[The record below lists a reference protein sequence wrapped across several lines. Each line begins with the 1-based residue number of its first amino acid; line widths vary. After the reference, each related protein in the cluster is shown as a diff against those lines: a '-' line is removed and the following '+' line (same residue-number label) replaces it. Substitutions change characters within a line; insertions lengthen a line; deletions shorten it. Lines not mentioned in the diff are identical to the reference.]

1 MLDFIFQLKKRIFK
15 MIKRLFLGTTEV
27 NFINVGKT
35 FYKFFIVEVILFVSV
50 ITLSLFGL
58 LNVNLS
64 VDFTGGTTYQLDA
77 EYTDTDIEEV
87 MSSNL
92 LDVSRY
98 QTFDNSNSIIFRAT
112 ENTQEKETEFLFYLS
127 NKFQVPDEEIDFQ
140 RVGPTFGEEITE
152 KGLQA
157 LIIFLSL
164 VVLLISYR
172 YEFKYSLI
180 ALVALTHDLLLVFCI
195 YVLLGLEIT
204 PSTVIALLT
213 ILGYSLYDTVIL
225 FDKLKDSIKTS
236 KFSYLSVES
245 LNKTFNEV
253 LMRSL
258 NTSITSAI
266 PIASILFLGNY
277 LGLSGTLTDF
287 ALPLFIGI
295 LSGTYSSIFV
305 TVPFLSKIINN

>member
-1 MLDFIFQLKKRIFK
+1 MIKKLFIGSTDIDFLKVGKLFYRIFITEALIFIAVFIFSLT
-15 MIKRLFLGTTEV
+15 GT
-27 NFINVGKT
+27 
-35 FYKFFIVEVILFVSV
+35 
-50 ITLSLFGL
+50 

-64 VDFTGGTTYQLDA
+64 VDFTGGTTYQFEANYDEA
-77 EYTDTDIEEV
+77 DIDEV
-87 MSSNL
+87 MASTI

-98 QTFDNSNSIIFRAT
+98 QTFENSNSLILRAT
-112 ENTQEKETEFLFYLS
+112 ENTQDKETEFLFYLS
-127 NKFQVPDEEIDFQ
+127 NKFDIPDAEIDFQ
-140 RVGPTFGEEITE
+140 RVGPTFGDEITT
-152 KGLQA
+152 KGIQA
-157 LIIFLSL
+157 LIIFLTL

-180 ALVALTHDLLLVFCI
+180 ALIALTHDLLLVFSI

-225 FDKLKDSIKTS
+225 FDKLNDSIKSS
-236 KFSYLSVES
+236 KYSYLSEGS

-277 LGLSGTLTDF
+277 LGLSGTLSDF

-305 TVPFLSKIINN
+305 TVPFLAKIINK

>member
-1 MLDFIFQLKKRIFK
+1 MIKKLFIGSTDIDFLKVGKLFYRIFIIEALIFIAVFIF
-15 MIKRLFLGTTEV
+15 
-27 NFINVGKT
+27 
-35 FYKFFIVEVILFVSV
+35 
-50 ITLSLFGL
+50 SLTGI

-64 VDFTGGTTYQLDA
+64 VDFTGGTTYQFESNYD
-77 EYTDTDIEEV
+77 DTDIDEV
-87 MSSNL
+87 MASTI

-98 QTFDNSNSIIFRAT
+98 QTFENSNSLIFRAT
-112 ENTQEKETEFLFYLS
+112 ENTQDKETEFLFYLS
-127 NKFQVPDEEIDFQ
+127 NKFEIPDADIDFQ
-140 RVGPTFGEEITE
+140 RVGPTFGDEITT

-157 LIIFLSL
+157 LIIFLTL

-180 ALVALTHDLLLVFCI
+180 ALIALTHDLLLVFTI

-225 FDKLKDSIKTS
+225 FDKLNDSIKSS
-236 KFSYLSVES
+236 KYSYLTDGS

-277 LGLSGTLTDF
+277 LGLSGTLSDF

-305 TVPFLSKIINN
+305 TVPFLAKIINK

>member
-1 MLDFIFQLKKRIFK
+1 

-50 ITLSLFGL
+50 ITLSLLGV

-77 EYTDTDIEEV
+77 EYTDNDIEEV
-87 MSSNL
+87 MNSNL

-127 NKFQVPDEEIDFQ
+127 NKFEVPDEEIDFQ

-287 ALPLFIGI
+287 ALPLFLGI

>member
-1 MLDFIFQLKKRIFK
+1 

-50 ITLSLFGL
+50 ITISLFGL

-98 QTFDNSNSIIFRAT
+98 QTFDNSTSIIFRAT

-180 ALVALTHDLLLVFCI
+180 ALLALTHDLLLVFCI

>member
-1 MLDFIFQLKKRIFK
+1 MIKKLFIGSTDIDFLKVGKLFYRIFIIEALIFIAVFIF
-15 MIKRLFLGTTEV
+15 
-27 NFINVGKT
+27 
-35 FYKFFIVEVILFVSV
+35 
-50 ITLSLFGL
+50 SLTGI

-64 VDFTGGTTYQLDA
+64 VDFTGGTTYQFEANYD
-77 EYTDTDIEEV
+77 DSDIDEV
-87 MSSNL
+87 MASTI

-98 QTFDNSNSIIFRAT
+98 QTFENSNSLIFRAT
-112 ENTQEKETEFLFYLS
+112 ENTQDKETEFLFYLS
-127 NKFQVPDEEIDFQ
+127 NKFDIPDADIDFQ
-140 RVGPTFGEEITE
+140 RVGPTFGDEITT

-157 LIIFLSL
+157 LIIFLTL

-180 ALVALTHDLLLVFCI
+180 ALIALTHDLLLVFSI

-225 FDKLKDSIKTS
+225 FDKLNDSIKSS
-236 KFSYLSVES
+236 KYSYLTDGS

-277 LGLSGTLTDF
+277 LGLSGTLSDF

-305 TVPFLSKIINN
+305 TVPFLAKIINK